1 MESVKLTVQPRQ
13 RTGKGV
19 ARQLRR
25 AGKIPA
31 VLYGHG
37 VSEPLV
43 TAQEDLL
50 RIQQSGAG
58 ENTILDLMIEDEPP
72 RTCNAIVREVQIDP
86 VSRAPIH
93 ADFYRIVMTEAI
105 RVTVPLEFINVP
117 EERLRRAQAVLV
129 SIMRE
134 VEVECLPQDIPEV
147 ISVDVAA
154 LEVGD
159 VLRAEALM
167 LPPGVT
173 LLVDPEEAVVT
184 IEVTR
189 EEAVV
194 ETAGDEETAPAAG
207 AADADASAR

>member
-37 VSEPLV
+37 TNETLA
-43 TAQEDLL
+43 TTEEDLL
-50 RIQQSGAG
+50 RIQQSEAG
-58 ENTILDLMIEDEPP
+58 ENTILDLVIEDEPP
-72 RTCNAIVREVQIDP
+72 RTCNAILREVQIDP

-117 EERLRRAQAVLV
+117 EDRLRHAQAVLV
-129 SIMRE
+129 SIVRE
-134 VEVECLPQDIPEV
+134 VEVECLPRDIPEV
-147 ISVDVAA
+147 IAVDVAA

-159 VLRAEALM
+159 VLRAEALV

-173 LLVDPEEAVVT
+173 LLADPEEAVVT

-189 EEAVV
+189 EEVV
-194 ETAGDEETAPAAG
+194 AE
-207 AADADASAR
+207 AADAEETTPEAAATDEAASAR